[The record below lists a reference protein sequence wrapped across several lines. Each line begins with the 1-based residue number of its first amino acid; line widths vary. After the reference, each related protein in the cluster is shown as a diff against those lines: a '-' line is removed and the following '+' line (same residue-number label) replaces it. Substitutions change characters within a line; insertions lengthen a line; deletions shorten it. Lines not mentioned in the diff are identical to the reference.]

1 MAPHRDLFAW
11 QAAREVVA
19 IVLRLSR
26 GAWKPYLSAVF
37 AQLQRSSLSVQ
48 LNIAEGYASGR
59 TRRCRYFLEIA
70 YASAMETDDLL
81 QLLADE
87 GILAPDEA
95 EAAIATCRRSQALIR
110 GLIRRYPAAPGP
122 ARHKPAPPLAPPT

>member
-1 MAPHRDLFAW
+1 MAPHRDLAAW
-11 QAAREVVA
+11 QTARDVVA

-87 GILAPDEA
+87 AILGPEEA
-95 EAAIATCRRSQALIR
+95 AAAIATCRRSQALIR
-110 GLIRRYPAAPGP
+110 GLIRRYPAAAGSTRPKL
-122 ARHKPAPPLAPPT
+122 ATPLAPPT

>member
-1 MAPHRDLFAW
+1 MAPHRDLAAW

-19 IVLRLSR
+19 TVLRLSR

-70 YASAMETDDLL
+70 YGSAMETDDLL

-95 EAAIATCRRSQALIR
+95 AAAIATCRRSQALIR
-110 GLIRRYPAAPGP
+110 GLIRRYPAA
-122 ARHKPAPPLAPPT
+122 ARPNPAPTPTPTT